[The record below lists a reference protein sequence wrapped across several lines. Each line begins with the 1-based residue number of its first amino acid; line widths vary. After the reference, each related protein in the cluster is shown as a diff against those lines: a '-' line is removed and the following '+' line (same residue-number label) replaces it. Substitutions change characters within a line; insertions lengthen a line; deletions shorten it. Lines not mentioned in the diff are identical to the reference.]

1 MDIGRIARPVRW
13 ANLANRSGITFILLV
28 MVSWIALQ
36 YAKTVDRE
44 AERSTLIEE
53 AAKYESVMQT
63 EVQHLIDLL
72 YRSSEWSFSPQAPA
86 IANSFPWVRGIELIS
101 ESTSDEFGKYSIVS
115 LSLAESS
122 RSLGG
127 QVTYSTIDQSEI
139 VLVLAKADKDHTVR
153 AIFSIPQL
161 LDFMN
166 QRVSNESLNTMMNWM
181 PLRTAGK
188 DHRFIATL
196 QLGLPGLEFDVEP
209 LPTKNSQVSVNETFS
224 LTLVLIG
231 FLWTIWLLLVNERRR
246 RLRYLNQLND
256 QKERIAAHANR
267 LTLAE
272 IASSLGHE
280 INQPVAV
287 IESLADSAAFL
298 IDKGDY
304 KTAAETLRK
313 IQTATIRIG
322 HIIQSIRRLS
332 SHQNPHFET
341 IDLRI
346 VINEIEPF
354 LKMICK
360 HAELKVVINSPR
372 QPIEVS
378 VDRTG
383 IEQIITN
390 LITNADEANSEE
402 HTRQPRRPAT
412 TLELTSTDQHAIIR
426 ISDHGSGIPLE
437 IQQRIFEA
445 FATTKPHG
453 VGLGL
458 NLSRSI
464 AERHR
469 GWLDVVETSASGT
482 TFELRLPRASANMDQ
497 HEYD

>member
-1 MDIGRIARPVRW
+1 MDIGRIVRLVRW
-13 ANLANRSGITFILLV
+13 ADLANRSGITLILLI
-28 MVSWIALQ
+28 MISGIALQ

-44 AERSTLIEE
+44 AERLTLIRE

-72 YRSSEWSFSPQAPA
+72 YRSSEWSFSPEAPA
-86 IANSFPWVRGIELIS
+86 IANSFPWVRGIAMIS
-101 ESTSDEFGKYSIVS
+101 ASTRDEFRENSILS
-115 LSLAESS
+115 LSLAEAS
-122 RSLGG
+122 RALGG
-127 QVTYSTIDQSEI
+127 QVTYATIDQSEI
-139 VLVLAKADKDHTVR
+139 IFVLAKADKDHTVR
-153 AIFSIPQL
+153 AIFSITQL

-166 QRVSNESLNTMMNWM
+166 QRVNDESLNIMMNWM
-181 PLRTAGK
+181 PSQPVNK

-196 QLGLPGLEFDVEP
+196 QLGLPGLEFDVEL
-209 LPTKNSQVSVNETFS
+209 LPTQNAQVSIRETLS
-224 LTLVLIG
+224 LALLLIG
-231 FLWTIWLLLVNERRR
+231 VLWTIWLLLFIERRR
-246 RLRYLNQLND
+246 RVRYLNQLND

-272 IASSLGHE
+272 VASSLGHE

-287 IESLADSAAFL
+287 IESLADSAALL
-298 IDKGDY
+298 IDKGDH
-304 KTAAETLRK
+304 KTAAETLGK
-313 IQTATIRIG
+313 IQTAAIRVG

-346 VINEIEPF
+346 IINEIEPF

-360 HAELKVVINSPR
+360 RAELKIVFTSPR

-390 LITNADEANSEE
+390 LITNADEANSDK
-402 HTRQPRRPAT
+402 HPHRTRRPST

-437 IQQRIFEA
+437 IQQKIFDA
-445 FATTKPHG
+445 FATTKPDG

-464 AERHR
+464 AETHR

-482 TFELRLPRASANMDQ
+482 TFELRLPRASVNMDQ
-497 HEYD
+497 NEHD